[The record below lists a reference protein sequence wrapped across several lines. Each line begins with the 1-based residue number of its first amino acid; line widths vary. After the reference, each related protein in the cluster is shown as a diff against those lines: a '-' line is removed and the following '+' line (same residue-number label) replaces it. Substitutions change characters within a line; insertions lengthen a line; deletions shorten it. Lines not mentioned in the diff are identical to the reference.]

1 MIETIRIMFIGDVVG
16 EPGLDIVKKELPNLI
31 IENNIQFTIVNG
43 ENVYDGKGIRQSDA
57 DAIFKAGADVIT
69 SGNHIWEKWQS
80 KDVLSN
86 NNKVLRPMNY
96 PAGNAG
102 NGFVIAQ
109 LRNSDDKIG
118 VINVQ
123 GRTFMQSID
132 CPFKSADWAINKILQ
147 QDVKVIFVDMHAE
160 ATAEKISLSWH
171 LEGRATAVVGTHTH
185 VQTNDGRILPGG
197 TAALTDAGMTGSY
210 DSVIGMK
217 KDPAIKRFV
226 TQTPHK
232 FEVATEDLHI
242 AVVIVEADTQTGNAI
257 SIDNFIYPEL
267 KKF

>member
-132 CPFKSADWAINKILQ
+132 LSLI
-147 QDVKVIFVDMHAE
+147 H
-160 ATAEKISLSWH
+160 IS
-171 LEGRATAVVGTHTH
+171 EPTR
-185 VQTNDGRILPGG
+185 P
-197 TAALTDAGMTGSY
+197 Y
-210 DSVIGMK
+210 
-217 KDPAIKRFV
+217 
-226 TQTPHK
+226 
-232 FEVATEDLHI
+232 
-242 AVVIVEADTQTGNAI
+242 
-257 SIDNFIYPEL
+257 
-267 KKF
+267 